1 MTTAW
6 LFESSRVESVGP
18 STTSSRDGL
27 AAPIRSI
34 RAEGAVMSKGTE
46 RFVLVA
52 VIILLIERLVF
63 YAVSLAAF
71 VF

>member
-1 MTTAW
+1 
-6 LFESSRVESVGP
+6 
-18 STTSSRDGL
+18 
-27 AAPIRSI
+27 
-34 RAEGAVMSKGTE
+34 MSKGTE

-63 YAVSLAAF
+63 YAVSLPAF